1 MLDHLKCYKW
11 LNQIFYVIN
20 LPPNFSISST
30 FNIINLVIYKLQ
42 HLIPD
47 DPFETLTPLPLSLAQ
62 KECIN
67 AILNAKVIFTK
78 DGEVQRIS
86 IRELDD
92 QIDSDCTWIIRET
105 LQQLD
110 FDP

>member
-30 FNIINLVIYKLQ
+30 FNINLVIYKLQ

-47 DPFETLTPLPLSLAQ
+47 DPFETLTPLLLSLAQ
-62 KECIN
+62 KKCIN

-78 DGEVQRIS
+78 DGKAQRIS

-110 FDP
+110 FDL

>member
-1 MLDHLKCYKW
+1 MLDHLKYYKW
-11 LNQIFYVIN
+11 MSQIFYVIN
-20 LPPNFSISST
+20 LPPNFSIIST

-42 HLIPD
+42 HLIPN

-67 AILNAKVIFTK
+67 AILNAKVIFTR
-78 DGEVQRIS
+78 DGEVQRIA

-92 QIDSDCTWIIRET
+92 QIDSNCT
-105 LQQLD
+105 
-110 FDP
+110 